1 MDSKAIETISVNA
14 VRNSV
19 VMSELLDQFIPDND
33 KEPSWDG
40 CVYIYG
46 DKSKKK
52 SSLKGRMPVQIKGKI
67 CNDHP
72 KKIAY
77 SMSTADLK
85 NYLNDGGCI
94 LFVVYIQKFDYS
106 TTI

>member
-52 SSLKGRMPVQIKGKI
+52 SSLKGRMPVQIKGKL
-67 CNDHP
+67 
-72 KKIAY
+72 
-77 SMSTADLK
+77 SL
-85 NYLNDGGCI
+85 
-94 LFVVYIQKFDYS
+94 
-106 TTI
+106 

>member
-40 CVYIYG
+40 CVYIW
-46 DKSKKK
+46 
-52 SSLKGRMPVQIKGKI
+52 R
-67 CNDHP
+67 
-72 KKIAY
+72 
-77 SMSTADLK
+77 
-85 NYLNDGGCI
+85 
-94 LFVVYIQKFDYS
+94 
-106 TTI
+106 

>member
-67 CNDHP
+67 CNV
-72 KKIAY
+72 
-77 SMSTADLK
+77 L
-85 NYLNDGGCI
+85 
-94 LFVVYIQKFDYS
+94 
-106 TTI
+106 